1 MDSDSINFMDMASLG
16 EMSLRK
22 VRLGEEK
29 KFSSERGLILING
42 LMDGCASA
50 AQVAPG

>member
-1 MDSDSINFMDMASLG
+1 MGEGVDSDSINFMDMASLG

-29 KFSSERGLILING
+29 KFFLQKGSNH
-42 LMDGCASA
+42 
-50 AQVAPG
+50 